1 MKINVINLGALKQ
14 AEFILGDLTIIC
26 GNNNTGKTYATYALF
41 GFLSV
46 WKEVIEIDTK
56 TTIIEQLLQEGVV
69 SINLRDYW
77 KNAQNILNKGCEKYT
92 NLLPKIFASPP
103 DNFKNTQFS
112 IGIDIEK
119 NKLDQ
124 TYQESIGSANK
135 KLFSLIK
142 SENNEELI
150 VSFLTDDKDRKI
162 PETVIKEIISL
173 AIKNLIFNDFF
184 PNCFIASAERTRS
197 AIFRKELNFA
207 RNRVLEEII
216 QTNKNIDPLELLF
229 KGYDDYALPI
239 KENVEF
245 IRNLETIAKKRSFIA
260 EENPDLLDSFV
271 DIIGGE
277 YTVTKN
283 DELYYSKPK

>member
-46 WKEVIEIDTK
+46 WKEVIEIDIK

-124 TYQESIGSANK
+124 IYQESIGSANK

-173 AIKNLIFNDFF
+173 AIKNLIFKQFF
-184 PNCFIASAERTRS
+184 PSCFIASAERTGS
-197 AIFRKELNFA
+197 AIFRKELNFS
-207 RNRVLEEII
+207 RNRLLEEIS

-260 EENPDLLDSFV
+260 EEYPYLLDSFT
-271 DIIGGE
+271 DIIGGQ